1 MHFTVIKSHPGDD
14 EKVIYIFGAL
24 DCLDLAFL
32 HAEGALDDF
41 FFGALDDFF
50 FGALDDFFFGV
61 FDAEGALE
69 HAGVGDLEDF
79 GALAMLLLTYLE
91 AATLP
96 LLKVITTT
104 TASTRRRRYL
114 VRF

>member
-32 HAEGALDDF
+32 HAE
-41 FFGALDDFF
+41 GALDDFF

-114 VRF
+114 LRF